1 MLRIPSNPHGHPA
14 FAFYQQTPGHNS
26 PPPGPMSHS
35 GSTPTSSG
43 NLTLPRSY
51 PSVSVQSDDSR
62 RTFKSSTSGS
72 ISANGSGRDNGT
84 LGWTIAHAHQLNE
97 NDLRSILTAELK
109 RLYCGHTFTVHE
121 FKRINKN
128 ELQVE
133 CTKAD
138 LQGQD
143 LIVQPLRPKTY
154 FVDLK
159 NNTVK
164 NKANWW
170 NRPKQINFN
179 LEKYLNA
186 NDPTYKT
193 IENLCA
199 QFKETH
205 DRARNTLLA
214 NAKNRSRDTINTQ
227 ALINQLDTIRW
238 LTDHQVEQ
246 RLMGITTH
254 KDGTTLRLMTEPKAE
269 QEHRCNDHWFFSK
282 MDGVTVVALMD
293 GAGSSSQTSTARKF
307 KTALESGDGKTTLNE
322 MAKQIKTGEAQ
333 AAKQTLEKFL
343 HNNLQDT
350 DEATTF
356 AMAVILGNNVHAFWL
371 GDSDIVAVTKDSYQE
386 MSHDR
391 SSKGMSSDSEGF
403 NSPTHPPGKFP
414 LLHYIVQS
422 LPQGSRVVLMSD
434 GISTRALLKTLNVTT
449 DARKSTSTS
458 SNFSILNNLWA
469 IYNDDPK
476 KVVLALY
483 KMNSYATTY
492 LKPDDASF
500 GLIAV

>member
-1 MLRIPSNPHGHPA
+1 
-14 FAFYQQTPGHNS
+14 
-26 PPPGPMSHS
+26 MSHS
-35 GSTPTSSG
+35 GSTRTSSG
-43 NLTLPRSY
+43 TLTSKKSDVSSSGRSTTTIN
-51 PSVSVQSDDSR
+51 SVS
-62 RTFKSSTSGS
+62 FSSL
-72 ISANGSGRDNGT
+72 SADGSGRDIGT
-84 LGWTIAHAHQLNE
+84 LGWTIAHAHAHTHQLND
-97 NDLRSILTAELK
+97 NNLPSILKTELQ
-109 RLYCGHTFTVHE
+109 RLYCGHTFTVNNVN
-121 FKRINKN
+121 RINLKT
-128 ELQVE
+128 LRVE
-133 CTKAD
+133 CMKD
-138 LQGQD
+138 PDGENR
-143 LIVQPLRPKTY
+143 RPKTY

-170 NRPKQINFN
+170 ARPKQINVN

-186 NDPTYKT
+186 NDPTYKK
-193 IENLCA
+193 IENLCDK
-199 QFKETH
+199 FKKTH
-205 DRARNTLLA
+205 DDALSIL
-214 NAKNRSRDTINTQ
+214 RSNGKISRGVTINTE
-227 ALINQLDTIRW
+227 ALIDQLDTIRW
-238 LTDHQVEQ
+238 LTGPQVEQ
-246 RLMGITTH
+246 HLKGITTH
-254 KDGTTLRLMTEPKAE
+254 KDGTTLRLMTEPKAK

-307 KTALESGDGKTTLNE
+307 KTALESDDGKTTLNE
-322 MAKQIKTGEAQ
+322 MAEQINTGQAQ
-333 AAKQTLEKFL
+333 AAKQTLEKLL
-343 HNNLQDT
+343 HSNLQDT
-350 DEATTF
+350 TEATTF

-371 GDSDIVAVTKDSYQE
+371 GDSDIVAVTTDSCLE
-386 MSHDR
+386 MSYDR

-434 GISTRALLKTLNVTT
+434 GISTRALLHKLNVTT